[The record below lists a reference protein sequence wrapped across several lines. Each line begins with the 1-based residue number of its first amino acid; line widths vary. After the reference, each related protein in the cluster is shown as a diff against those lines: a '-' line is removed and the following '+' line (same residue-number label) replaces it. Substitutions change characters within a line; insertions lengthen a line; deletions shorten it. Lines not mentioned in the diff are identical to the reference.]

1 MKIML
6 PANYDVDL
14 LPHLKGHHVYEI
26 YGKLPYDVVAGGR
39 PTYMSTPLSR
49 RALAGYVDA
58 VHQHGMAF
66 NYLLNGACLGNQE
79 WTKSFQKRLN
89 KLLDWL
95 SEIEVDTI
103 TVVLPFLL
111 QIIKKRYP
119 HFKVKV
125 GIYAQVDTV
134 KRAQYW
140 EELGADG
147 INLESF
153 SINRD
158 FEKLARIREAVDCE
172 LILIANH
179 FCQPNCPFQIQHQ
192 NGFAHASGTNRH
204 FLIDY
209 PLLQCNFRR
218 FRNPTLLISS
228 GWIRPRDLHHYE
240 AMGYHTFK
248 LIERNIPSEALLK
261 RVRAYA
267 GRRFDGNL
275 AELLFSWGFKS
286 HPPRFS
292 WLHFL
297 RTFGLWRISPSRYG
311 MVRRFLQLQGIF
323 FTFTQEQLPV
333 VIDSCAIPDDFLDHF
348 KSDDCCDLDCAQCM
362 YCATIAE
369 RAVRIDPDFLAGVLP
384 IYAEIESVLVGG
396 EFWQLAPSPRSAMS
410 LHN

>member
-14 LPHLKGHHVYEI
+14 LPRLKEHGVYEI
-26 YGKLPYDVVAGGR
+26 YGKLPYDVVGGGR

-49 RALAGYVDA
+49 RALAGYVAA
-58 VHQHGMAF
+58 VHRQGIEF
-66 NYLLNGACLGNQE
+66 NYLLNAACLGNQE
-79 WTKSFQKRLN
+79 WTRLFQRRLN

-95 SEIEVDTI
+95 TEIEVDTI
-103 TVVLPFLL
+103 TVVLPYLL

-140 EELGADG
+140 QELGADG

-158 FEKLARIREAVDCE
+158 FEKLARIREAVACE
-172 LILIANH
+172 LVLIANH

-192 NGFAHASGTNRH
+192 NGFAHASGIDRR

-218 FRNPTLLISS
+218 LSDPTRLISS

-261 RVRAYA
+261 RTQAYA
-267 GRRFDGNL
+267 RGQFDGNL

-292 WLHFL
+292 WFHLL
-297 RTFGLWRISPSRYG
+297 RTFGPRHVSPTRYG
-311 MVRRFLQLQGIF
+311 LVKKFLQLQGIF
-323 FTFTQEQLPV
+323 FTYAREQLPV
-333 VIDSCAIPDDFLDHF
+333 VIDSRAIPDDFITHF
-348 KSDDCCDLDCAQCM
+348 QSDDCCDLDCAQCG
-362 YCATIAE
+362 YCARVAE
-369 RAVRIDPDFLAGVLP
+369 QAVRIDQGFLETVLP
-384 IYAEIESVLVGG
+384 LYREIESVLVSGT
-396 EFWQLAPSPRSAMS
+396 FWGM
-410 LHN
+410 